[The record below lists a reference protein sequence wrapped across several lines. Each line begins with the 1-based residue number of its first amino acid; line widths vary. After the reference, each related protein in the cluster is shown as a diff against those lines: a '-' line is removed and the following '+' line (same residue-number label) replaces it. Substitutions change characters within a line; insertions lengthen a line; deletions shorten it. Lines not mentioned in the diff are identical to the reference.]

1 MNKDAQN
8 LEPTYAF
15 SNGEGLLEL
24 CKIHQCN
31 ISEIMIRR
39 EMYLSECSREAVLAE
54 MKLNLDVMREGVTMG
69 LDEPQSS
76 VSGFTVG
83 DAIKLKR
90 FRKRSYLGEN
100 VCDMVA
106 AALSVVEVNSAMGK
120 IVSAPTAGASGVI
133 PGCLITAAGQYN
145 ISDEKL
151 IEALFCTAAVGMI
164 IAENA
169 TISGAEGGCQA
180 EVGSASAMTAA
191 ALCEMRSA
199 LPKTC
204 LNAAAIALKN
214 ILGLVCDPVAGLVE
228 CPCIKRNAMGSVNAV
243 VAADMSLA
251 GINSLI
257 PFDEVVSAMKSV
269 GRLMHVDLKET
280 AKGGLAATKT
290 GKELLRK
297 IREALPES

>member
-1 MNKDAQN
+1 MNDQKPE
-8 LEPTYAF
+8 LTYSF
-15 SNGEGLLEL
+15 STGEELLLL
-24 CKIHQCN
+24 CKKHNCN

-39 EMYLSECSREAVLAE
+39 EMFLSECSREEILAE
-54 MKLNLDVMREGVTMG
+54 MRENLAVMREGTVRSIE
-69 LDEPQSS
+69 EPQSS
-76 VSGFTVG
+76 VSGFTGG
-83 DAIKLKR
+83 DAVKMRR
-90 FRKRSYLGEN
+90 FRKRAILGET

-120 IVSAPTAGASGVI
+120 IVSAPTAGSSGVL
-133 PGCLITAAGQYN
+133 PGCLIVAAERYE

-151 IEALFCTAAVGMI
+151 TEALFCAAAVGMI

-180 EVGSASAMTAA
+180 EVGSASAMSAA
-191 ALCEMRSA
+191 ALCEMRGA

-228 CPCIKRNAMGSVNAV
+228 CPCIKRNAMGVVNAV
-243 VAADMSLA
+243 TAADMSIA

-269 GRLMHVDLKET
+269 GRLMHVDLRET

-290 GKELLRK
+290 GKELLRR
-297 IREALPES
+297 IRESAPKG